1 MSRLENSAKNIVFSF
16 GNTILASILGFISRT
31 VFIHILGTDY
41 LGLAGLLGNVLGFLS
56 ISELGIA
63 TAIGFSLYK
72 PLAEKDYKVVS
83 SLMSLYRK
91 AYSII
96 GTIVLISGILL
107 FFFLDFF
114 IPVDQ
119 QPAGTDFAYF
129 AFLANTVVSYFL
141 AYKTTLIS
149 SDNQAFRLVPINMA
163 VNTAQTILQILV
175 LVLTRNYVVYLS
187 VQIVCSII
195 LMALQN
201 IYITQKYSEV
211 DFSSKD
217 RLPSEKTVEIKR
229 NVSGLIIA
237 KIGDYLVNSTDN
249 LIITKLVSLAATG
262 IYSNYLLIRNMIN
275 GFIATL
281 FSGITASMGN
291 VVAVE
296 NDEKKLEIFD
306 AVFFCAFLIYSIEA
320 TCFMSLYNLFIGDIW
335 IGRNYIFSAGTVAV
349 IVLNNYLTGL
359 RIPLITMKGAAGKYL
374 EDTWV
379 PFGFAIVNLVASIL
393 LAKPFGVAGV
403 FLGTIIGS
411 LFTADWYRPFVIYR
425 TVFHAPVKKYFRKYM
440 VYLLLGVGYI
450 ALTYW
455 LNAQIYLSNAYLL
468 FLVRG
473 IVSVGVPALL
483 SCALFYRTTE
493 FGAIKTLTIRLVRG
507 TTARLRSKKK
517 RIEMDSLASI
527 IVPCYNGEKFV
538 DRCFDS
544 ILKQK
549 YAHMEVI
556 VVNDGST
563 DQSEQRVLAWNDR
576 FRNAGIQ
583 LVYVSQ
589 ENKGPGGAINT
600 GLKHVTGEYLC
611 LLDIDDELLES
622 AVSTRVAFLKSH
634 PDIDVVRS
642 NGWYNRKSGKSLF
655 IYDEKEKRIDDVFSA
670 LVGGETNNWAGSY
683 MVRTSALFDFYP
695 DREIYQSRFGQNL
708 QFLMPLTYKKKCG
721 YIDEPQMIYN
731 IQEDSLSK
739 TSDIKKTEKIL
750 SDNLAGYRDIRI
762 YLIEKIIKTPNESE
776 RYIRIVDIA
785 YYRSLLKLA
794 IDTRD
799 EQLLKATYSNLKE
812 LSGVTI
818 NERIEYCQYFFPYMV
833 FPLRCIRKIKTAID
847 TLRETL

>member
-16 GNTILASILGFISRT
+16 GNTILVSILGFISRT

-306 AVFFCAFLIYSIEA
+306 TVFFCAFLIYSIEA

-374 EDTWV
+374 EDTWI

-393 LAKPFGVAGV
+393 LA
-403 FLGTIIGS
+403 
-411 LFTADWYRPFVIYR
+411 
-425 TVFHAPVKKYFRKYM
+425 
-440 VYLLLGVGYI
+440 
-450 ALTYW
+450 
-455 LNAQIYLSNAYLL
+455 AQ
-468 FLVRG
+468 
-473 IVSVGVPALL
+473 
-483 SCALFYRTTE
+483 CQ
-493 FGAIKTLTIRLVRG
+493 RLVAARCPHTDAG
-507 TTARLRSKKK
+507 KEPCLLCHDSGEYGQLIVEECWTPDDEDRALMRSGADGARLR
-517 RIEMDSLASI
+517 RASLTKGF
-527 IVPCYNGEKFV
+527 CT
-538 DRCFDS
+538 
-544 ILKQK
+544 
-549 YAHMEVI
+549 MEE
-556 VVNDGST
+556 D
-563 DQSEQRVLAWNDR
+563 
-576 FRNAGIQ
+576 
-583 LVYVSQ
+583 
-589 ENKGPGGAINT
+589 
-600 GLKHVTGEYLC
+600 GLKK
-611 LLDIDDELLES
+611 
-622 AVSTRVAFLKSH
+622 VAQGQLS
-634 PDIDVVRS
+634 PQGLAR
-642 NGWYNRKSGKSLF
+642 
-655 IYDEKEKRIDDVFSA
+655 A
-670 LVGGETNNWAGSY
+670 
-683 MVRTSALFDFYP
+683 
-695 DREIYQSRFGQNL
+695 FGPEVLHENL
-708 QFLMPLTYKKKCG
+708 Q
-721 YIDEPQMIYN
+721 I
-731 IQEDSLSK
+731 
-739 TSDIKKTEKIL
+739 
-750 SDNLAGYRDIRI
+750 
-762 YLIEKIIKTPNESE
+762 
-776 RYIRIVDIA
+776 
-785 YYRSLLKLA
+785 
-794 IDTRD
+794 
-799 EQLLKATYSNLKE
+799 
-812 LSGVTI
+812 
-818 NERIEYCQYFFPYMV
+818 
-833 FPLRCIRKIKTAID
+833 
-847 TLRETL
+847 